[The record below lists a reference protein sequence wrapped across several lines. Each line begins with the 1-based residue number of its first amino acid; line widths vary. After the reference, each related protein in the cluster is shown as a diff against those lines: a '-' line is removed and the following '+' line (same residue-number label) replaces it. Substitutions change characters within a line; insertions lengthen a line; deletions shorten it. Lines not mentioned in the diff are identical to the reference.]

1 MRSWTCSTF
10 AAGNQRNP
18 PLDPGNRLKATR
30 DLRRIPPGAE
40 RRAISRRRFEHVFGV
55 AICLGIRD
63 ITRSLFG
70 VAVDGYPLVEIIPG
84 WGYVS

>member
-1 MRSWTCSTF
+1 MAVAICLGIRDITRS
-10 AAGNQRNP
+10 
-18 PLDPGNRLKATR
+18 L
-30 DLRRIPPGAE
+30 
-40 RRAISRRRFEHVFGV
+40 FGV